1 MPRKI
6 LIGFGVDTD
15 AASVWYVAIGCTS
28 AGMYGGEVCI
38 PRLLKLFA
46 KYNIQTTWFI
56 PAHSLETFP
65 EQLAAVRDAG
75 HEIGMHGYL
84 HERQSKL
91 TVEQQKD
98 VLDHAYDVIT
108 NCAPCWDPSRDSARL
123 LLEKGIEY
131 GHSQAYYLR
140 MGDDWT
146 KIDYQAKAET
156 WIKPLLRG
164 TETGLVKIPTNWY
177 LDDWPPLMAAAGNPN
192 GWVNTRDVEQLWKD
206 TEEESF
212 IFPISIHPD
221 VSGRPHVLLMLERFI
236 EWVNTHEDVQ
246 WVRMLDM
253 ANEFRGRVSPAANAI
268 LPQGLAI

>member
-6 LIGFGVDTD
+6 LIGFGVDAD
-15 AASVWYVAIGCTS
+15 AASVWIAETS
-28 AGMYGGEVCI
+28 PVDVSRGMYGGEVCI

-75 HEIGMHGYL
+75 HEIGMHDYL

-108 NCAPCWDPSRDSARL
+108 KFNNGIGVALHAGTQVETALGYSSRKES
-123 LLEKGIEY
+123 
-131 GHSQAYYLR
+131 STVTYYLR
-140 MGDDWT
+140 MGDDRT

-156 WIKPLLRG
+156 WIKPLLRE
-164 TETGLVKIPTNWY
+164 TETGLVKIPTNW
-177 LDDWPPLMAAAGNPN
+177 AAAGNPN

-206 TEEESF
+206 TFTYLVTFGVFFPLTTEEESF
-212 IFPISIHPD
+212 ISLYLYIQTS
-221 VSGRPHVLLMLERFI
+221 
-236 EWVNTHEDVQ
+236 
-246 WVRMLDM
+246 
-253 ANEFRGRVSPAANAI
+253 AA
-268 LPQGLAI
+268 GLTYS